1 MNSGSEQDADGGDAV
16 AGRMGADPTGAFP
29 SRGLIG
35 LRFADAAVEGQ
46 FRADYAVK
54 TLAAMRFAVL
64 AGIALVALFGL
75 IDASVVASADL
86 ARVRILRF
94 GVVVPLLAVAAV
106 LLHLP
111 LGRRFGLYIAAFG
124 VFAGGCGVAVLTLGG
139 SLGHA
144 TAYYPGL
151 LLVQVFAYTVMQLPF
166 AVASAVGWGFTLF
179 YDGVA
184 LAQGFDGTFLLWHNF
199 FLFSGNL
206 SGMVGAWFIERL
218 RRRDFAAQL
227 VLSEDR
233 TKLASLARE
242 LERIA
247 QRDPLTGLLNRRQ
260 LDERLRHA
268 LHMHQRY
275 GVETS
280 LILADL
286 DGFKHVNDTYGHP
299 AGDALLVACAGALQ
313 RCTRAADQVFRY
325 GGDEFLVVAP
335 ETPSDVAV
343 HIAERI
349 QEALLNLAVVGA
361 GDDIRV
367 SCSIGVGCAHGS
379 DAHPADLLAR
389 VDAALYTA
397 KRDGKAR
404 TVVAP
409 LPSP

>member
-1 MNSGSEQDADGGDAV
+1 MNSGSEQDGDGGDAV

-46 FRADYAVK
+46 FRAAYAVK

-64 AGIALVALFGL
+64 AGIGMYALFGL
-75 IDASVVASADL
+75 LDGFVVSGAELVHLRTVRFGLALPLLIVTAVLLRLPIGRSHGVFVAS
-86 ARVRILRF
+86 F
-94 GVVVPLLAVAAV
+94 GVVVAGLGIILISLASTPQSALV
-106 LLHLP
+106 L
-111 LGRRFGLYIAAFG
+111 
-124 VFAGGCGVAVLTLGG
+124 
-139 SLGHA
+139 
-144 TAYYPGL
+144 YPGL
-151 LLVQVFAYTVMQLPF
+151 LLVQVFSYTLMQLPF
-166 AVASAVGWGFTLF
+166 AAATLVSWF
-179 YDGVA
+179 ITLLFNSLA
-184 LAQGFDGTFLLWHNF
+184 LARGFDPPTLISHNF
-199 FLFSGNL
+199 FLVAGNCA
-206 SGMVGAWFIERL
+206 GMVGAWFLERL

-227 VLSEDR
+227 VLSQDR
-233 TKLASLARE
+233 TQLAELARE

-286 DGFKHVNDTYGHP
+286 DGFKDVNDTYGHP
-299 AGDALLVACAGALQ
+299 TGDALLVACAGALK

-335 ETPSDVAV
+335 ETPADVAV
-343 HIAERI
+343 HIAARI
-349 QEALLNLAVVGA
+349 QEALLNLNVVGA
-361 GDDIRV
+361 GHGLKL
-367 SCSIGVGCAHGS
+367 SCSIGVGCAHGG
-379 DAHPADLLAR
+379 DAHPADLLGR